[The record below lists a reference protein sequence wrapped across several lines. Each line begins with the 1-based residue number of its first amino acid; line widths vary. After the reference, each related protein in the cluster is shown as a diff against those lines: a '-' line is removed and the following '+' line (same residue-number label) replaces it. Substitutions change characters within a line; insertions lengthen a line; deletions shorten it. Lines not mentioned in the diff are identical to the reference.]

1 MEPDVVL
8 SKKVKAKAESGRS
21 RRCHNKKIWNTGP
34 TTSIVS
40 RGSVFFLILQEI
52 TPVVSKSHPSRIAL
66 RRAAL
71 CFDKNLPL
79 LGPPVK
85 KYSQKG

>member
-34 TTSIVS
+34 TTSIES
-40 RGSVFFLILQEI
+40 RGSVFFYFIGLSTLRILLAKEF
-52 TPVVSKSHPSRIAL
+52 S
-66 RRAAL
+66 
-71 CFDKNLPL
+71 C
-79 LGPPVK
+79 
-85 KYSQKG
+85 